1 MNYLLHNVHVLNPAI
16 LLIGTCQMSSVYV
29 SKMKSKI
36 YLRFVFALLALL
48 LAIAICVEC
57 KNSRQKDENSEAR
70 RAVNSK
76 GRLSSTRGHQR
87 KHHKKRLKLSTYL
100 RDEGLQRDVALSS
113 SSFEGSGA
121 GTSTSSISHVNN
133 NVPHIN
139 FTKPINT
146 KSANK
151 TIKWN
156 TSDSIALRY
165 HTLTINQGKIRGRV
179 EKVLNKD
186 VGIFLGIQF
195 GDPPIGEKR
204 FLHPTPSQSWNDT
217 KDALHYPPTCFQWE
231 DFSFDSYEK
240 GFRGTRMWNP
250 NTKLDEDCLYLNVWA
265 PIPMGEEKLAVMVW
279 IYGGGYYS
287 GTSSLDVYDGKWLA
301 ATQNVIVVSMN
312 YRIGALGFLAT
323 GSKDFPGNAGLFD
336 QRLALQWVQNNIH
349 VFGGDPAKV
358 TLFGESAGAASVAL
372 HATSKRSKGL
382 FRNIILQSAS
392 SLSPWTLLSKKEA
405 KRRAVKLASL
415 FGCLDGQVGITTN
428 KEKAFELCQDDGE
441 LYKISINATCMR
453 EVDAKKLVNDEMML
467 EDWGI
472 AGFPNAPVLD
482 GDFVESHP
490 HNLGTSLFVD
500 ENINILAGF
509 NANEGNYFLI
519 YSGPG
524 YDFSTESKINKS
536 DFAAGVDKSLRS
548 IDNYDCGQNA
558 ARNLLSTATDF
569 KYTDGFKPFVTAR
582 MQSQKSNEKKS
593 KNQSNDSIVDR
604 GLSGEIFYRNRIDD
618 LVGDLNFV
626 CPTVGFLDKILKQ
639 GAAQNK
645 NYKGNMFLYNFVQRS
660 SQNPWPEWMGVMHGY
675 EIEFVFGLPL
685 DNKLGYKNSEK
696 QLSLAMM
703 ERWGNFA
710 KFGDPNGNFP
720 DPDASWLPYNSL
732 TKSIYLMGDDDVANS
747 AFSMFSPQ
755 YMEQESR
762 CAFWNEYVPNMKK
775 EIDQLLVSP
784 FTCNVM
790 QPPGGKAPAM
800 RAPNA
805 FVYFLVISIVALF

>member
-1 MNYLLHNVHVLNPAI
+1 MFPNDKILLFLDRKLAEKERQLQEELEEYRERLSEEKVDNEHLRTTLEKAQGTIGVVLN
-16 LLIGTCQMSSVYV
+16 S
-29 SKMKSKI
+29 
-36 YLRFVFALLALL
+36 
-48 LAIAICVEC
+48 
-57 KNSRQKDENSEAR
+57 
-70 RAVNSK
+70 AV
-76 GRLSSTRGHQR
+76 
-87 KHHKKRLKLSTYL
+87 
-100 RDEGLQRDVALSS
+100 
-113 SSFEGSGA
+113 
-121 GTSTSSISHVNN
+121 
-133 NVPHIN
+133 
-139 FTKPINT
+139 
-146 KSANK
+146 
-151 TIKWN
+151 
-156 TSDSIALRY
+156 
-165 HTLTINQGKIRGRV
+165 
-179 EKVLNKD
+179 
-186 VGIFLGIQF
+186 
-195 GDPPIGEKR
+195 
-204 FLHPTPSQSWNDT
+204 
-217 KDALHYPPTCFQWE
+217 
-231 DFSFDSYEK
+231 
-240 GFRGTRMWNP
+240 
-250 NTKLDEDCLYLNVWA
+250 
-265 PIPMGEEKLAVMVW
+265 
-279 IYGGGYYS
+279 
-287 GTSSLDVYDGKWLA
+287 
-301 ATQNVIVVSMN
+301 
-312 YRIGALGFLAT
+312 
-323 GSKDFPGNAGLFD
+323 
-336 QRLALQWVQNNIH
+336 
-349 VFGGDPAKV
+349 
-358 TLFGESAGAASVAL
+358 
-372 HATSKRSKGL
+372 
-382 FRNIILQSAS
+382 
-392 SLSPWTLLSKKEA
+392 
-405 KRRAVKLASL
+405 
-415 FGCLDGQVGITTN
+415 
-428 KEKAFELCQDDGE
+428 CQDDGE

-710 KFGDPNGNFP
+710 KFGYVLKQNEIIIV
-720 DPDASWLPYNSL
+720 NSNL
-732 TKSIYLMGDDDVANS
+732 SLYARVVMS
-747 AFSMFSPQ
+747 
-755 YMEQESR
+755 
-762 CAFWNEYVPNMKK
+762 
-775 EIDQLLVSP
+775 LV
-784 FTCNVM
+784 
-790 QPPGGKAPAM
+790 
-800 RAPNA
+800 
-805 FVYFLVISIVALF
+805 